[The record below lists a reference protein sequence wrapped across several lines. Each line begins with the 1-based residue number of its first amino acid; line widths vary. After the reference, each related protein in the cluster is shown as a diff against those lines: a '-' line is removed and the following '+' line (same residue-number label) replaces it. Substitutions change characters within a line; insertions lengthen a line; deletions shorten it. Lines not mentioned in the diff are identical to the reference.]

1 MIIVAISIQNHNAS
15 ICILENE
22 KILLLLQEER
32 VSRVKNDSSTPFKM
46 LNCISMYTKYIDY
59 LCLANIREEEEKKLI
74 YEFLD
79 FNQINFIILQ
89 SA

>member
-32 VSRVKNDSSTPFKM
+32 ASRIKNDASMPFKM
-46 LNCISMYTKYIDY
+46 LNYISIYTKYIDY
-59 LCLANIREEEEKKLI
+59 LCIANINEG
-74 YEFLD
+74 
-79 FNQINFIILQ
+79 
-89 SA
+89 

>member
-32 VSRVKNDSSTPFKM
+32 VSRIKNDSSIPFKM
-46 LNCISMYTKYIDY
+46 LNYISMYTKYIDIATIIMSS
-59 LCLANIREEEEKKLI
+59 L
-74 YEFLD
+74 FL
-79 FNQINFIILQ
+79 
-89 SA
+89 